1 MKTSQTQEKF
11 LKSTFD
17 GKPNG
22 TNYPKNED
30 QLSLDMKE
38 MPSKELLVNAEK
50 DPTSAL
56 MALATNSGL
65 GRYFDSSPLIR
76 EWRLIE
82 PNTVLNEEEEMPGYI
97 TNIITELSK
106 NVTLTDYG
114 RIFQEF
120 QNHWNLTADLVACAS
135 CGMKSYKMGE
145 DRHHKVKLDEV
156 SCVQMWKENVQ
167 TLETDPQEYRYFL

>member
-22 TNYPKNED
+22 TNYQKNED

-76 EWRLIE
+76 EWILIE
-82 PNTVLNEEEEMPGYI
+82 P
-97 TNIITELSK
+97 
-106 NVTLTDYG
+106 TLY
-114 RIFQEF
+114 
-120 QNHWNLTADLVACAS
+120 L
-135 CGMKSYKMGE
+135 MKRK
-145 DRHHKVKLDEV
+145 K
-156 SCVQMWKENVQ
+156 CQA
-167 TLETDPQEYRYFL
+167 T